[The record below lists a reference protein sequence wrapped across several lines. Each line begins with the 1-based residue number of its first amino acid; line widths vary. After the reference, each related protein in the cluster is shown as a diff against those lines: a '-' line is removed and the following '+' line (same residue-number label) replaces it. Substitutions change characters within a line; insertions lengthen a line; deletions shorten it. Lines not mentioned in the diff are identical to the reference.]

1 MSSWLVLI
9 FIAIVILC
17 GLFGRLNCYESFNLG
32 VKDGIK
38 TVISIFPLMIT
49 FLFAISIFNSSGILN
64 FLKNYVNSGFG
75 NIFIQ
80 MLVRPF
86 SSSSS
91 LTIMLDVYNQ
101 YGVDSNLG
109 LISTFIHY
117 GADSSIYMISFYGVY
132 LEKRELKKTILNGIM
147 VNVLAYILGIIIVL
161 SFF

>member
-1 MSSWLVLI
+1 
-9 FIAIVILC
+9 
-17 GLFGRLNCYESFNLG
+17 
-32 VKDGIK
+32 
-38 TVISIFPLMIT
+38 
-49 FLFAISIFNSSGILN
+49 
-64 FLKNYVNSGFG
+64 
-75 NIFIQ
+75 

-91 LTIMLDVYNQ
+91 LTIMLDIYNQ